1 MHVDAVRRFNRFYTR
16 RVGALRAGLLGSEYP
31 LPEARLLYEIGH
43 RRECTASELAAD
55 LDLDAGYLS
64 RLLQSL
70 KRRGLLSARR
80 SAQDGRASVLFLA
93 AKGRKAYALLDSRS
107 RDEVSAMLRE
117 LPGGGR
123 ERLVG
128 AMRTVENLLEKKA
141 PSVTLRA
148 HRPGDI
154 GWVVQRHGALY
165 AAEYGWDERFEA
177 LVAGIAANFIN
188 QLDPQRERCW
198 IAEADGEPLG
208 CVFLVQQTNATAK
221 LRLLLVEPRARGL
234 GLGRR
239 LVRECI
245 AFAREKG
252 YRKLVLWTQ
261 ANLAAA
267 RGIYKA
273 EGFVLR
279 SAEKHNSFGAR
290 LTGEYWE
297 LRL

>member
-80 SAQDGRASVLFLA
+80 SAQDGRASVLSLA

-117 LPGGGR
+117 LPGGER

-279 SAEKHNSFGAR
+279 STEKHKSFGAR

>member
-80 SAQDGRASVLFLA
+80 SAQDGRASVLSLA

-117 LPGGGR
+117 LPGGER

>member
-117 LPGGGR
+117 LPGGER

-141 PSVTLRA
+141 PSVTLRT

-188 QLDPQRERCW
+188 RFDPQRERCW

-208 CVFLVQQTNATAK
+208 CVFLVQQNKATAK

>member
-117 LPGGGR
+117 LPGGER

-141 PSVTLRA
+141 PNVTLRA

-188 QLDPQRERCW
+188 RFDPQRERCW